1 MITVEFKD
9 FEEMKRFA
17 REILGTQEERKADTM
32 PAPSVPVAPAQ
43 PAAPVVPVP
52 TTPDAASAVPVQPMA
67 PVVPTQGA
75 SQTAVPS
82 APQPMPPVQT
92 ASAPVPTNTSSY
104 TQDDLARAAMTLMD
118 AGRQNELL
126 SLLAQFGVHA
136 LPELP
141 QAQYG
146 AFATALRGL
155 GARI

>member
-1 MITVEFKD
+1 MITIEFKD

-17 REILGTQEERKADTM
+17 REILGVQEEKKEAVKPEPVSTSASPVM
-32 PAPSVPVAPAQ
+32 PVPVQQSAPAAQ
-43 PAAPVVPVP
+43 SAPMQAQ
-52 TTPDAASAVPVQPMA
+52 TAVPVQT
-67 PVVPTQGA
+67 PTLQA
-75 SQTAVPS
+75 PS
-82 APQPMPPVQT
+82 APVAQTVQQP
-92 ASAPVPTNTSSY
+92 APVSVPTSSASY

-126 SLLAQFGVHA
+126 NLLAQFGVTS
-136 LPELP
+136 LPDLP